1 MAPQKKVSVAEAH
14 QWIKNAINHCQG
26 QLDDVGGDYFVL
38 GVVDDEFLE
47 ATRPVDFKEPKAV
60 KVPKASKASNESKKS
75 SASSDVSDRSEEGY
89 DAERCDARASKKQQG
104 VRFDFQCS
112 SKKLDGECFCKNHLK
127 KSQSGKGLELGLIT
141 ETRPTHWADSKA
153 IAWHDADPELL
164 ETLKKKTTKKTT
176 KKVSGG
182 ESGEKT
188 TRKCSLCGEA
198 GHTKRKCP
206 EAKKTPES
214 PAADETPKSPKTE
227 ENVGGSDGFTLNEP
241 KTEETVQD
249 ILTEIIDKVS
259 SDEET
264 ASPKPQLNESEE
276 QEISDM
282 VEDDGAGTGL
292 EAKALVLE
300 LDDSAT
306 EPMSNDSDGEES
318 PQSPA
323 ADETDGEE
331 SPEPEKF
338 VFQGVPYER
347 ETTGD
352 QCVFDEDGD
361 TIGKWTGETVEF
373 TSTAQRKEH
382 DKRIALLGEGT
393 PQSTTTEA
401 LLEMSTKDLRKHAK
415 GLGISQDDMD
425 DAGDADKPKDALIL
439 LIKNVE

>member
-14 QWIKNAINHCQG
+14 QWIKNAISHCQE
-26 QLDDVGGDYFVL
+26 QLDDAGGP
-38 GVVDDEFLE
+38 GCESSIVVDDDFLE

-60 KVPKASKASNESKKS
+60 KVSKASKASKASNKS

-112 SKKLDGECFCKNHLK
+112 SKKLEGECFCKNHLK

-141 ETRPTHWADSKA
+141 ETRPTHWDDGKV

-164 ETLKKKTTKKTT
+164 ATLKKTT

-182 ESGEKT
+182 ESAEKT
-188 TRKCSLCGEA
+188 VRKCSLCGEA

-227 ENVGGSDGFTLNEP
+227 ENVGGSDGFTVNEP

-249 ILTEIIDKVS
+249 ILTDIIDKVS

-264 ASPKPQLNESEE
+264 ESLKPKLNESEE

-300 LDDSAT
+300 IDDSAT
-306 EPMSNDSDGEES
+306 EPMSDDSDGGES

-382 DKRIALLGEGT
+382 DKRVALLGEGT
-393 PQSTTTEA
+393 PQSTTTEE
-401 LLEMSTKDLRKHAK
+401 LLEMAVKDLRKMAV
-415 GLGISQDDMD
+415 GLGITQDDMD
-425 DAGDADKPKDALIL
+425 DALDADKPKDALIL
-439 LIKNVE
+439 LIDNFK

>member
-26 QLDDVGGDYFVL
+26 QLDDVGGDYFDL

-141 ETRPTHWADSKA
+141 VTRPTHWDDGKV

-164 ETLKKKTTKKTT
+164 ATLKKKTT

-227 ENVGGSDGFTLNEP
+227 ENVGGSDGFTVNEP

-249 ILTEIIDKVS
+249 ILTDIIDKVS

-276 QEISDM
+276 QEMSDM

-300 LDDSAT
+300 IDDSAT
-306 EPMSNDSDGEES
+306 EPMSDDSDG
-318 PQSPA
+318 
-323 ADETDGEE
+323 GE

-352 QCVFDEDGD
+352 QCVFDDDGD

-393 PQSTTTEA
+393 PQSTTTEE
-401 LLEMSTKDLRKHAK
+401 LLEMAVKDLRKMAV
-415 GLGISQDDMD
+415 GLGITQDDMD
-425 DAGDADKPKDALIL
+425 DALDADKPKDALIL
-439 LIKNVE
+439 LIENIK

>member
-14 QWIKNAINHCQG
+14 QWIKNAISHCQE
-26 QLDDVGGDYFVL
+26 QLDDVGGA
-38 GVVDDEFLE
+38 GCESSIVVDDEFLE

-60 KVPKASKASNESKKS
+60 KVSKASKASKASNKS

-112 SKKLDGECFCKNHLK
+112 SKKLEGECFCKNHLK

-141 ETRPTHWADSKA
+141 DDRPTHWADGKA

-164 ETLKKKTTKKTT
+164 ETLKKKTT

-227 ENVGGSDGFTLNEP
+227 ENVGGSDGFTVNEP

-249 ILTEIIDKVS
+249 ILTDIIDKVS

-264 ASPKPQLNESEE
+264 ESLKPKLNESEE

-300 LDDSAT
+300 IDDSAT
-306 EPMSNDSDGEES
+306 EPMSDDSDGGES

-382 DKRIALLGEGT
+382 DKRVALLGEGT
-393 PQSTTTEA
+393 PQSTTTEE
-401 LLEMSTKDLRKHAK
+401 LLEMAVKDLRKMAV
-415 GLGISQDDMD
+415 GLGITQDDMD
-425 DAGDADKPKDALIL
+425 DALDADKPKDALIL
-439 LIKNVE
+439 LIDNFK

>member
-14 QWIKNAINHCQG
+14 QWIKNAISHCQE
-26 QLDDVGGDYFVL
+26 QLDDVGGA
-38 GVVDDEFLE
+38 GCESSIVVDDEFLE

-60 KVPKASKASNESKKS
+60 KVSKASKASKASNKS

-112 SKKLDGECFCKNHLK
+112 SKKLEGECFCKNHLK

-141 ETRPTHWADSKA
+141 ETRPTHWDDGKV

-164 ETLKKKTTKKTT
+164 ATLKKTT

-182 ESGEKT
+182 ESAEKT
-188 TRKCSLCGEA
+188 VRKCSLCGEA

-227 ENVGGSDGFTLNEP
+227 ENVGGSDGFTVNEP

-249 ILTEIIDKVS
+249 ILTDIIDQVS

-264 ASPKPQLNESEE
+264 ESLKPKLNESEE

-300 LDDSAT
+300 IDDSAT
-306 EPMSNDSDGEES
+306 EPMSDDSDGGES

-382 DKRIALLGEGT
+382 DKRVALLGEGT
-393 PQSTTTEA
+393 PQSTTTEE
-401 LLEMSTKDLRKHAK
+401 LLEMAVKDLRKMAV
-415 GLGISQDDMD
+415 GLGITQDDMD
-425 DAGDADKPKDALIL
+425 DALDADKPKDALIL
-439 LIKNVE
+439 LIDNFK

>member
-14 QWIKNAINHCQG
+14 QWIKNAISHCQE
-26 QLDDVGGDYFVL
+26 QLDDVGGP
-38 GVVDDEFLE
+38 GCESSIVVDDEFLE

-112 SKKLDGECFCKNHLK
+112 SKKLEGECFCKNHLK
-127 KSQSGKGLELGLIT
+127 KSQSGKGLELGLII
-141 ETRPTHWADSKA
+141 EPRPTHWDDGKV

-164 ETLKKKTTKKTT
+164 ATLKKTT

-227 ENVGGSDGFTLNEP
+227 ENVGGSDGFTVNEP

-276 QEISDM
+276 QEMSDM

-300 LDDSAT
+300 IDDSAT
-306 EPMSNDSDGEES
+306 EPMSDDSDGGES

-393 PQSTTTEA
+393 PQSTTTEE
-401 LLEMSTKDLRKHAK
+401 LSEMSTKDLRKHAK

-425 DAGDADKPKDALIL
+425 ATGDADKPKDALIL

>member
-14 QWIKNAINHCQG
+14 QWIKNAISQCT
-26 QLDDVGGDYFVL
+26 
-38 GVVDDEFLE
+38 LE
-47 ATRPVDFKEPKAV
+47 TLESGEELTDAFFEDTRPVDFKEPKAA
-60 KVPKASKASNESKKS
+60 KVSKASKETKKS

-112 SKKLDGECFCKNHLK
+112 SKKLEGECFCKNHLN

-141 ETRPTHWADSKA
+141 ETRPTHWADGKA

-164 ETLKKKTTKKTT
+164 ETLKKKTT

-206 EAKKTPES
+206 EANKTPES
-214 PAADETPKSPKTE
+214 PAADENSKSPKTE
-227 ENVGGSDGFTLNEP
+227 ENVN
-241 KTEETVQD
+241 ETVKD
-249 ILTEIIDKVS
+249 ILTDIIDKVS

-264 ASPKPQLNESEE
+264 ASPKAELNESEE

-292 EAKALVLE
+292 KAKALVLE
-300 LDDSAT
+300 IDESAT
-306 EPMSNDSDGEES
+306 EPMSDDS
-318 PQSPA
+318 
-323 ADETDGEE
+323 DGEE

-352 QCVFDEDGD
+352 QCVFDDDGD
-361 TIGKWTGETVEF
+361 TIGKWTGETVDF
-373 TSTAQRKEH
+373 SSSAQRKEH
-382 DKRIALLGEGT
+382 DKRVALLGEGT
-393 PQSTTTEA
+393 PQSTSTEE
-401 LLEMSTKDLRKHAK
+401 LLEMAVKDLRKMAV
-415 GLGISQDDMD
+415 GLGITQDDMD
-425 DAGDADKPKDALIL
+425 DALDTDKPKDALIH
-439 LIKNVE
+439 LIQNVE

>member
-14 QWIKNAINHCQG
+14 QWIKNAISQCT
-26 QLDDVGGDYFVL
+26 
-38 GVVDDEFLE
+38 LE
-47 ATRPVDFKEPKAV
+47 TLESGEELTDAFFEDTRPVDFKEPKAV

-112 SKKLDGECFCKNHLK
+112 SKKLEGECFCKNHLK
-127 KSQSGKGLELGLIT
+127 KSQSGKGLELGLIIGS
-141 ETRPTHWADSKA
+141 RPTHWDDGKV

-164 ETLKKKTTKKTT
+164 ATLKKTT

-182 ESGEKT
+182 ESAEKT
-188 TRKCSLCGEA
+188 VRKCSLCGEA

-227 ENVGGSDGFTLNEP
+227 ENVGGSDGFTVNEP

-249 ILTEIIDKVS
+249 ILTDIIDKVS

-276 QEISDM
+276 QEMSDM

-300 LDDSAT
+300 IDESAT
-306 EPMSNDSDGEES
+306 EPMSDDSDGGES

-393 PQSTTTEA
+393 PQSTTIEE
-401 LLEMSTKDLRKHAK
+401 LSEMSTKDLRKHAK

>member
-14 QWIKNAINHCQG
+14 QWIKNAISQCT
-26 QLDDVGGDYFVL
+26 
-38 GVVDDEFLE
+38 LE
-47 ATRPVDFKEPKAV
+47 TLESGEELTDAFFEDTRPVDFKEPKAV

-112 SKKLDGECFCKNHLK
+112 SKKLEGECFCKNHLK
-127 KSQSGKGLELGLIT
+127 KSQSGKGLELGLII
-141 ETRPTHWADSKA
+141 ESRPTHWADGKV

-164 ETLKKKTTKKTT
+164 ETLKKKTT

-227 ENVGGSDGFTLNEP
+227 ENVGGSDGFTVNEP

-276 QEISDM
+276 QEMSDM

-300 LDDSAT
+300 IDESAT
-306 EPMSNDSDGEES
+306 EPMSDDSDGGES

-393 PQSTTTEA
+393 PQSTTIEE
-401 LLEMSTKDLRKHAK
+401 LSEMSTKDLRKHAK

>member
-14 QWIKNAINHCQG
+14 QWIKNAISHCQE
-26 QLDDVGGDYFVL
+26 QLDDVGGP
-38 GVVDDEFLE
+38 GCESSIVVDDAFLE
-47 ATRPVDFKEPKAV
+47 ATRPVDFKEPKAA
-60 KVPKASKASNESKKS
+60 KVSKASKETKKS

-89 DAERCDARASKKQQG
+89 DSERCDARASKKQQG

-112 SKKLDGECFCKNHLK
+112 SKKLEGECFCKNHLK

-141 ETRPTHWADSKA
+141 ETRPTHWADGKA

-164 ETLKKKTTKKTT
+164 ETLKKKTT

-206 EAKKTPES
+206 EANKTPES
-214 PAADETPKSPKTE
+214 PAADETSKSPKTE
-227 ENVGGSDGFTLNEP
+227 ENVN
-241 KTEETVQD
+241 ETVKD
-249 ILTEIIDKVS
+249 ILTDIIDKVS

-264 ASPKPQLNESEE
+264 ASPKAELNESEE

-292 EAKALVLE
+292 KAKALVLE
-300 LDDSAT
+300 IDESAT
-306 EPMSNDSDGEES
+306 EPMSDDSDGEES
-318 PQSPA
+318 SAPEP
-323 ADETDGEE
+323 DESDGEE

-352 QCVFDEDGD
+352 QCVFDDDGD
-361 TIGKWTGETVEF
+361 TIGKWTGETVDF
-373 TSTAQRKEH
+373 SSSAQRKEH
-382 DKRIALLGEGT
+382 DKRAALLGEGT
-393 PQSTTTEA
+393 PQSTSTEE
-401 LLEMSTKDLRKHAK
+401 LLEMAVRDLRKMAV
-415 GLGISQDDMD
+415 GLGITQDDMD
-425 DAGDADKPKDALIL
+425 DALDTDKPKDALIH
-439 LIKNVE
+439 LIKNVQ

>member
-14 QWIKNAINHCQG
+14 QWIKNAISHCQE
-26 QLDDVGGDYFVL
+26 QLDDAGGP
-38 GVVDDEFLE
+38 GCESSIVVDDDFLE
-47 ATRPVDFKEPKAV
+47 ATRPVDFKEPKTV

-112 SKKLDGECFCKNHLK
+112 SKKLEGECFCKNHLK
-127 KSQSGKGLELGLIT
+127 KSQSGKGLELGLIIGS
-141 ETRPTHWADSKA
+141 RPTHWDDGKV

-164 ETLKKKTTKKTT
+164 ATLKKTT

-227 ENVGGSDGFTLNEP
+227 ENVGGSDGFTVNEP

-249 ILTEIIDKVS
+249 ILTDIIDKVS

-264 ASPKPQLNESEE
+264 ESPKPKLNESEE

-300 LDDSAT
+300 IDESAT
-306 EPMSNDSDGEES
+306 EPMSDNSDGEES

-373 TSTAQRKEH
+373 SSAAQRKEH
-382 DKRIALLGEGT
+382 DKRVALLGEGT
-393 PQSTTTEA
+393 PQSTTTEE
-401 LLEMSTKDLRKHAK
+401 LLEMAVKDLRKMAV
-415 GLGISQDDMD
+415 GLGITQDDMD
-425 DAGDADKPKDALIL
+425 DAIDADKPKDALIL
-439 LIKNVE
+439 LIKSVE